1 MADVLK
7 HSKPNGMTSHIDDEL
22 LERYSLGRLAE
33 AESAVVEEHLLVC
46 TECQDRLAEA
56 DEYSQV
62 IRQALSELPPE
73 KAKSSWLARLW
84 PVPKMAW
91 VPAAAAVAVV
101 AMVVMVPDDRTAPQ
115 TVTLLARRGPE
126 HAPVANAGERLTLQ
140 LERGTLVAGR
150 PYRIEIA
157 NATGTVVWYGVVNWA
172 AGAPS
177 VNVPRPLGPGA
188 YWVRLYAVEPGGN
201 LLREYGLTVK

>member
-1 MADVLK
+1 MSEVLEHLK
-7 HSKPNGMTSHIDDEL
+7 SYRMTSHIDDEL

-46 TECQDRLAEA
+46 SECQDRLAEA
-56 DEYSQV
+56 DEYTQV
-62 IRQALSELPPE
+62 MRQALSELPPE
-73 KAKSSWLARLW
+73 KEKSSWLARLW
-84 PVPKMAW
+84 PLPKMAW
-91 VPAAAAVAVV
+91 IPAAAAVALI
-101 AMVVMVPDDRTAPQ
+101 AMVVVVPDYQTAPQ
-115 TVTLLARRGPE
+115 TVTLIARRGPE
-126 HAPVANAGERLTLQ
+126 QAPVANAGERLTLE
-140 LERGTLVAGR
+140 LERGTLSAGQ

-188 YWVRLYAVEPGGN
+188 YWVRLYDVEPGGN
-201 LLREYGLTVK
+201 LLREYGLTVR